1 MIIVVGDLIGVVG
14 SSTPGMARKLT
25 PTASNTVD
33 YYCEQFSTM
42 MNERFTYKYREATP
56 LAI

>member
-1 MIIVVGDLIGVVG
+1 MIIVVGDLIGVVE
-14 SSTPGMARKLT
+14 SSTPGTARKLT
-25 PTASNTVD
+25 STASITVD
-33 YYCEQFSTM
+33 YYCEQFST